1 MTSKC
6 LCKTFTSHFTICTFV
21 RFTFKINWLCY
32 SLCRRTRQN
41 VLMKFHQWSQ
51 FVSSL
56 RNSSTSSGHPKW
68 FLNSPLS
75 TEPPPWSMYPITA
88 HPLEKGAWPHFA
100 KFVDTDYSVNIM
112 IKFTL
117 ITKIYKKISDVIYIL
132 IYGAFAI

>member
-75 TEPPPWSMYPITA
+75 TEAPSVEYVPNHCSSFREGGVA
-88 HPLEKGAWPHFA
+88 HFA
-100 KFVDTDYSVNIM
+100 KFVDTVYSVNII